1 MATNYRSKGSTNFGT
16 TAYWL
21 VAGAATA
28 LANNQDLRINEGVDS
43 FDSGLTQALDFL
55 SVTFEESYG
64 DLSTVIG
71 SASSPIAFDVNQT
84 STGRFKFLGRC
95 AEINIGGASKV
106 IWDLLFAPK
115 NPNAALNIDTCSST
129 NLTIE
134 NGVVTVGENYAA
146 TNIYVLGGT
155 VTIKAHQPATNAP
168 NIYVLGG
175 TVILQRDWTVLQI
188 SGKGKVVTELPVGV
202 TGGTVELVGDPA
214 EASFEPHF
222 GDTGNCIFRSGLVNL
237 SKIARALTV
246 GTVDFFPAATEVLA
260 RAGANWTTGT
270 RTDRGTGPAKR
281 TV

>member
-1 MATNYRSKGSTNFGT
+1 MATNYRTKGSTNFST

-28 LANNQDLRINEGVDS
+28 LANNQDLRINEGIDS

-55 SVTFEESYG
+55 SVVFEESYG
-64 DLSTVIG
+64 DLSTRIG
-71 SASSPIAFDVNQT
+71 TSASPISFDVNQT

-95 AEINIGGASKV
+95 AELNIGGSGKV
-106 IWDLLFAPK
+106 IYDLLFAPK
-115 NPNAALNIDTCSST
+115 NPNAALNIDACSST

-134 NGVVTVGENYAA
+134 SGSVTIGENYAA

-155 VTIKAHQPATNAP
+155 VTIKAHQPASNVP
-168 NIYVLGG
+168 NVYVLGG
-175 TVILQRDWTVLQI
+175 KVILQRDWTLLQI
-188 SGKGKVVTELPVGV
+188 SGKGKVEVELASG
-202 TGGTVELVGDPA
+202 TGGTVELVGDPND
-214 EASFEPHF
+214 ASFEPHF
-222 GDTGNCIFRSGLVNL
+222 GDTGNCTFRSGLVIL
-237 SKIARALTV
+237 SKIAKAITV

-260 RAGANWTTGT
+260 RAGANWSTGT